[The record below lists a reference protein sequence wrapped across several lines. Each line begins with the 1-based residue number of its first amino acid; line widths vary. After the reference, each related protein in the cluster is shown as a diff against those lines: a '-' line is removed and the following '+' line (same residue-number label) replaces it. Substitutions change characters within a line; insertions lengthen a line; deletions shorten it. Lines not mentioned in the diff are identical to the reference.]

1 MNEEM
6 QAAPAA
12 AKAKAKTKPVSRT
25 RFVVFV
31 GLCIAIMAV
40 AAWVVIPF
48 GPIPFTLQI
57 FAVAFAILVLPPK
70 QCLAAIGGYL
80 LLGAIGVPVFSG
92 MRGGIG
98 VLAGPTG
105 GYLWGYLLGAA
116 AALAFLHLMNKV
128 AKNSANKSQV
138 KGMVIDVAAAL
149 IYVAVAY
156 VCGWAQYMVVAGVSP
171 EASFLATVAPF
182 VLVDVIKVVAAAFC
196 ARGVRMAVSLR

>member
-1 MNEEM
+1 MKEEVKTTLN
-6 QAAPAA
+6 PAEV
-12 AKAKAKTKPVSRT
+12 KAKPASKT

-40 AAWVVIPF
+40 SAWVVIPF

-70 QCLAAIGGYL
+70 QCMAAVGGYL

-105 GYLWGYLLGAA
+105 GYLWGYLIGAA
-116 AALAFLHLMNKV
+116 VALLFLWAAKKLLGDTSKKSHVKGILIDIIAALL
-128 AKNSANKSQV
+128 
-138 KGMVIDVAAAL
+138 
-149 IYVAVAY
+149 YVAVAY
-156 VCGWAQYMVVAGVSP
+156 VCGWAQYMVVSGVSA
-171 EASFLATVAPF
+171 EAAFLATVAPF
-182 VLVDVIKVVAAAFC
+182 VVVDIVKVVAAAFC
-196 ARGVRMAVSLR
+196 TRGVRLAVPER

>member
-1 MNEEM
+1 MNEEV
-6 QAAPAA
+6 QAQDM
-12 AKAKAKTKPVSRT
+12 AKLKAKPVSKT
-25 RFVVFV
+25 RFIAFV

-40 AAWVVIPF
+40 SAWVVIPF

-70 QCLAAIGGYL
+70 QCMAAVGGYL

-116 AALAFLHLMNKV
+116 VALVFLHVMKSAMGDRLEKSHVRGMAVDIIAALL
-128 AKNSANKSQV
+128 
-138 KGMVIDVAAAL
+138 
-149 IYVAVAY
+149 YVAVAY
-156 VCGWAQYMVVAGVSP
+156 VCGWAQYMAVSGVSP
-171 EASFLATVAPF
+171 EAAFVATVAPF

-196 ARGVRMAVSLR
+196 ARGVRLAVPQR